1 MVQQQEQE
9 YILSKEATKETK
21 TTLRINDKILRE
33 LKHLSI
39 DDNKTLTEIINE
51 GLAYYLKEKRGKKI

>member
-1 MVQQQEQE
+1 MIQEQE
-9 YILSKEATKETK
+9 YILETK

-33 LKHLSI
+33 LKHLAI

-51 GLAYYLKEKRGKKI
+51 GLAYYLREKRGKKI